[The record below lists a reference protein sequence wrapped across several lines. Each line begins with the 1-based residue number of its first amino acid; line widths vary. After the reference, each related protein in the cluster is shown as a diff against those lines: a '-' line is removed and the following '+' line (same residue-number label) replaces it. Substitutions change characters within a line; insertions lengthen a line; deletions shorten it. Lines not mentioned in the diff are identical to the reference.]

1 MAFYKKVK
9 LNGKWYVRSVTIGDP
24 FTIDDVADRLSQNST
39 VSRADTYAVL
49 VQLGETLGELMSYG
63 KSVKIKGVGTFYLSC
78 QMKGKGTD
86 TPEEITQDMI
96 NDVKVCFIPEYS
108 RRQNGRIA
116 SRTLIDK
123 YLEWVDV
130 DKPADE

>member
-9 LNGKWYVRSVTIGDP
+9 LNGKWYVRSVTVGDP
-24 FTIDDVADRLSQNST
+24 FTIDDVANRLSRMST
-39 VSRADTYAVL
+39 VSRPDTYAVL
-49 VQLGETLGELMSYG
+49 VQLGETLGEMMSHG
-63 KSVKIKGVGTFYLSC
+63 RSVKIKGVGTFYLSC

-86 TPEEITQDMI
+86 TPEEITKDMI

-116 SRTLIDK
+116 SRTLINQ

-130 DKPADE
+130 DELAGE

>member
-9 LNGKWYVRSVTIGDP
+9 LNGKWYVRAVTIGDP
-24 FTIDDVADRLSQNST
+24 FTIDDVADRLSQMST

-49 VQLGETLGELMSYG
+49 VQLGEALGELMSYG
-63 KSVKIKGVGTFYLSC
+63 RSVKIKGVGTFYLSC

-96 NDVKVCFIPEYS
+96 SDVKVCFIPEYS
-108 RRQNGRIA
+108 RQQSGRIA

-130 DKPADE
+130 DAPAEE

>member
-1 MAFYKKVK
+1 MARMVPAWS
-9 LNGKWYVRSVTIGDP
+9 LM
-24 FTIDDVADRLSQNST
+24 ST

-49 VQLGETLGELMSYG
+49 VQLGETLGELMSHG
-63 KSVKIKGVGTFYLSC
+63 RSVKIKGVGTFYLSC

-86 TPEEITQDMI
+86 TPEEITKDMI

-130 DKPADE
+130 DAPAEE

>member
-9 LNGKWYVRSVTIGDP
+9 LNGKWYVRAVTMGEP
-24 FTIDDVADRLSQNST
+24 FTIDDVADHLSQMST

-49 VQLGETLGELMSYG
+49 VQLGEALGELMSYG
-63 KSVKIKGVGTFYLSC
+63 RSVKIKGVGTFYLSC

-96 NDVKVCFIPEYS
+96 SDVKVCFIPEYS
-108 RRQNGRIA
+108 RQQNGRIA
-116 SRTLIDK
+116 SRTLI
-123 YLEWVDV
+123 ERRRWSMHGGSSSS
-130 DKPADE
+130 